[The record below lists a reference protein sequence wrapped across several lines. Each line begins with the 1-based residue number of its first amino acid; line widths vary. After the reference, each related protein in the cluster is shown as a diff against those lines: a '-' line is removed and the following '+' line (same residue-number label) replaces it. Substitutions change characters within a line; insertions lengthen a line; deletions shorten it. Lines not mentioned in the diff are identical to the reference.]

1 MSRRLSLPGGSPVTV
16 TISPTRGKAAAA
28 AGDGISSSPARDSA
42 AVVRGGAGGSLTSP
56 APRHSLGSSST
67 TTLQVSP
74 VRRSGGSRYLGASR
88 DGVGGDSV
96 GSAAEFVHYTV
107 HIPPTP
113 ERTANSSLD
122 APPAASGAAAAGA
135 EEEEEVRPQRSYISG
150 TIFTGGLNQTT
161 RGHVLNTSAARSVA
175 ASANMSCKMRGCDM
189 PAFLTGTGGKGGGR
203 SPCDCGFM
211 ICRECYVDCVNA
223 TGNCPGCKEP
233 YNINGSES
241 DDYSD
246 EDEADDVSSSEERD
260 QLPLTSMAK
269 RFSMVH
275 SIKIPSGGGGGAGG
289 GGGKPAE
296 FDHARWLFET
306 KGTYGYGN
314 ALWPKDDH
322 GNGGSGGTGF
332 AGAEEPPN
340 FGARCRRPLT
350 RKTSVSQGIL
360 SPYRILIAIRL
371 AALCLFLTWRIRH
384 PNPDAIWLWALSV
397 TCEVWFAFSW
407 LLDSLPKLC
416 PVTRAA
422 DLAVL
427 SALFESPTAR
437 NPKGRSDLPGID
449 VFVSTADPEKEPPLV
464 TANTVLSIL
473 AADYPVEKLA
483 CYVSDDGGAL
493 LTFEALA
500 ETASFAR
507 AWVPFCRKHGVEPRS
522 PEAYFG
528 GGGGGHGQKR
538 DFLKGKVRVDFVRE
552 RRKVK
557 REYDE
562 FKVRV
567 NSLPEAIRRRSDAY
581 NAGEELRARRR
592 QQEEAMAAGGG
603 ALHGGA
609 VPDAEATVKA
619 TWMSDGS
626 QWPGTWITAAPDHS
640 RGDHAGII
648 QAMLAPPTS
657 EPVLGESG
665 ELVDTTGV
673 DTRLPMLVYVSREK
687 RPGYDH
693 NKKAG
698 AMNALVRTSAVMS
711 NGPFILNLDCDH
723 YVHSSSALRE
733 GMCFMLDRGGDRV
746 CYVQFPQRF
755 EGIDPND
762 RYANHN
768 LVFFDVAMR
777 AMDGLQ
783 GPMYVGTGCIFRRT
797 ALYGFSPPRATEHHG
812 WLGTRKIK
820 KLLLKRKNT
829 MGKKTDRENNNDAEM
844 MLPPIED
851 DDGTGMLRQL
861 DSSDIESSALLP
873 RRFGASATFVA
884 SIPVAEYQGRLLQ
897 DTPGAAHAG
906 RPTGALAVPREP
918 LDAAAVAEA
927 ISVISCFYEEKTE
940 WGRRVGWIYGSV
952 TEDVVTGYR
961 MHNRG
966 WRSVYCATRGRDAF
980 RGTAP
985 INLTDRLHQV
995 LRWATGS
1002 VEIFFSRNNALF
1014 ASPRMKLL
1022 QRVAY
1027 FNVGMYP
1034 FTSVF
1039 LLVYCVL
1046 PAVSLFSGK
1055 FIVQS
1060 LNVTFLAL
1068 LLIISVTLVL
1078 LALLEIRWSGIT
1090 LHEWWRNEQFWV
1102 IGGTSAHPAAVLQ
1115 GLLKVVAGVDISF
1128 TLTSKPGTG
1137 DDGEDDAFAELYEV
1151 RWSFLMVP
1159 PLTIMMVNAVAIAVA
1174 TARTLYNEFP
1184 QWSKLLGGAF
1194 FSFWVLCHLYP
1205 FAKGLLGRRGRV
1217 PTIVFVWSGLI
1228 SMTVSLLWVYISP
1241 PAGARERIGGG
1252 GFSFP

>member
-1 MSRRLSLPGGSPVTV
+1 MSRRLSLPAGSQVTV
-16 TISPTRGKAAAA
+16 TVSPTRGGSKAAESPRSG
-28 AGDGISSSPARDSA
+28 GD
-42 AVVRGGAGGSLTSP
+42 AVVKRGAGGIGITSP
-56 APRHSLGSSST
+56 APRHSLGGAGGSSSASA
-67 TTLQVSP
+67 TLQLSP
-74 VRRSGGSRYLGASR
+74 VRRSGGSRYASR
-88 DGVGGDSV
+88 DGAAVDES
-96 GSAAEFVHYTV
+96 AEFVHYTV

-113 ERTANSSLD
+113 ERAVAASADSD
-122 APPAASGAAAAGA
+122 GAPAAAEQEQEEARGA
-135 EEEEEVRPQRSYISG
+135 QRSYISG
-150 TIFTGGLNQTT
+150 TIFTGGLNQAT
-161 RGHVLNTSAARSVA
+161 RGHVLNTTTNAAAAA

-189 PAFLTGTGGKGGGR
+189 PAFLTSGAGGG
-203 SPCDCGFM
+203 PCDCGFM
-211 ICRECYVDCVNA
+211 ICRECYADCVNGA
-223 TGNCPGCKEP
+223 GNCPGCKEP
-233 YNINGSES
+233 YSAGSDADDS
-241 DDYSD
+241 DSGGGEYDD
-246 EDEADDVSSSEERD
+246 DEAVSSSEERD

-269 RFSMVH
+269 RFSLVH
-275 SIKIPSGGGGGAGG
+275 SMKFPSANAGCAAGAGVG
-289 GGGKPAE
+289 AGGKPAE

-314 ALWPKDDH
+314 ALWPKD
-322 GNGGSGGTGF
+322 GGHAAGGTGF
-332 AGAEEPPN
+332 SGFDEPPN
-340 FGARCRRPLT
+340 FGSRCRRPLT
-350 RKTSVSQGIL
+350 RKTSVSQAIL
-360 SPYRILIAIRL
+360 SPYRLLIAIRL
-371 AALCLFLTWRIRH
+371 VALGFFLTWRIRH
-384 PNPDAIWLWALSV
+384 PNPEAVWLWAMSV

-416 PVTRAA
+416 PVHRAA
-422 DLAVL
+422 DLGVL
-427 SALFESPTAR
+427 AERFELPTAR

-464 TANTVLSIL
+464 TANTILSIL

-483 CYVSDDGGAL
+483 CYLSDDGGAL

-507 AWVPFCRKHGVEPRS
+507 TWVPFCRKHGVEPRS

-528 GGGGGHGQKR
+528 QKR
-538 DFLKGKVRVDFVRE
+538 DFLKNKVRVDFVRE

-592 QQEEAMAAGGG
+592 QQEEAMAAG
-603 ALHGGA
+603 ALPG
-609 VPDAEATVKA
+609 VLPEAAAIVKA

-626 QWPGTWITAAPDHS
+626 HWPGTWLNAAPDHS

-657 EPVLGESG
+657 EPVLAGEPAESG
-665 ELVDTTGV
+665 GLIDTTGV
-673 DTRLPMLVYVSREK
+673 DIRLPMLVYVSREK

-698 AMNALVRTSAVMS
+698 AMNALVRTSAIMS

-723 YVHSSSALRE
+723 YVHNSAALRE
-733 GMCFMLDRGGDRV
+733 GMCFMLDRGGDRI

-783 GPMYVGTGCIFRRT
+783 GPMYVGTGCVFRRT
-797 ALYGFSPPRATEHHG
+797 ALYGFSPPRTTEHHG
-812 WLGTRKIK
+812 WLGRKKIK
-820 KLLLKRKNT
+820 LFLRRKTT
-829 MGKKTDRENNNDAEM
+829 MGKKSDRETDNDKEM

-851 DDGTGMLRQL
+851 DGFQQL
-861 DSSDIESSALLP
+861 DDVESSALLP
-873 RRFGASATFVA
+873 RRFGSSATFVA

-897 DTPGAAHAG
+897 DTPGAHHG
-906 RPTGALAVPREP
+906 RPAGALAVPREP
-918 LDAAAVAEA
+918 LDAATVAEA

-940 WGRRVGWIYGSV
+940 WGRRIGWIYGSV

-966 WRSVYCATRGRDAF
+966 WRSVYCVTRRDAF

-1014 ASPRMKLL
+1014 ASPRMKFL

-1034 FTSVF
+1034 FTSIF

-1060 LNVTFLAL
+1060 LNVTFLAF
-1068 LLIISVTLVL
+1068 LLIITITLCL
-1078 LALLEIRWSGIT
+1078 LALLEIKWSGIT

-1115 GLLKVVAGVDISF
+1115 GLLKVIAGVDISF

-1137 DDGEDDAFAELYEV
+1137 DDGEEDAFAELYEV

-1159 PLTIMMVNAVAIAVA
+1159 PVTIMMVNAVAVAVA
-1174 TARTLYNEFP
+1174 SARTLYSEFP

-1228 SMTVSLLWVYISP
+1228 SMTVSLLWVYINP
-1241 PAGARERIGGG
+1241 PAGAKERIGGG

>member
-1 MSRRLSLPGGSPVTV
+1 MDCV
-16 TISPTRGKAAAA
+16 AAA
-28 AGDGISSSPARDSA
+28 
-42 AVVRGGAGGSLTSP
+42 
-56 APRHSLGSSST
+56 
-67 TTLQVSP
+67 
-74 VRRSGGSRYLGASR
+74 
-88 DGVGGDSV
+88 
-96 GSAAEFVHYTV
+96 
-107 HIPPTP
+107 
-113 ERTANSSLD
+113 
-122 APPAASGAAAAGA
+122 
-135 EEEEEVRPQRSYISG
+135 
-150 TIFTGGLNQTT
+150 
-161 RGHVLNTSAARSVA
+161 
-175 ASANMSCKMRGCDM
+175 
-189 PAFLTGTGGKGGGR
+189 
-203 SPCDCGFM
+203 
-211 ICRECYVDCVNA
+211 
-223 TGNCPGCKEP
+223 GNCPGCKEA
-233 YNINGSES
+233 YSAGSDT
-241 DDYSD
+241 DDSVD
-246 EDEADDVSSSEERD
+246 EDDDDAISSSEERD
-260 QLPLTSMAK
+260 QMPMTSMSK

-275 SIKIPSGGGGGAGG
+275 SIKMPMPSSN
-289 GGGKPAE
+289 GKPAD

-314 ALWPKDDH
+314 ALWPKNEH
-322 GNGGSGGTGF
+322 GGGGNN
-332 AGAEEPPN
+332 AGATSGFVGIEEPPN

-350 RKTSVSQGIL
+350 RKTSVSQAIL
-360 SPYRILIAIRL
+360 SPYRMLIAIRL
-371 AALCLFLTWRIRH
+371 VALGFFLAWRIRH
-384 PNPDAIWLWALSV
+384 PNPDAMWLWALSV

-416 PVTRAA
+416 PVNRSCDLDVLA
-422 DLAVL
+422 DR
-427 SALFESPTAR
+427 FELPTAR

-464 TANTVLSIL
+464 TANTILSIL

-483 CYVSDDGGAL
+483 CYLSDDGGAL

-507 AWVPFCRKHGVEPRS
+507 TWVPFCRKHGVEPRC
-522 PEAYFG
+522 PESYF
-528 GGGGGHGQKR
+528 GQKR
-538 DFLKGKVRVDFVRE
+538 DFLKNKVRLDFVRE

-567 NSLPEAIRRRSDAY
+567 NSLTEAIRRRSDAY

-592 QQEEAMAAGGG
+592 LQEEAVAAGGALGTAPLAETG
-603 ALHGGA
+603 A
-609 VPDAEATVKA
+609 VKA

-626 QWPGTWITAAPDHS
+626 QWPGTWLTGATDHA
-640 RGDHAGII
+640 RGNHAGII

-657 EPVLGESG
+657 EPVLGGEPAESG
-665 ELVDTTGV
+665 ALIDTTGV
-673 DTRLPMLVYVSREK
+673 DIRLPMLVYVSREK

-698 AMNALVRTSAVMS
+698 AMNALVRTSAIMS

-723 YVHSSSALRE
+723 YVHNSAALRE
-733 GMCFMLDRGGDRV
+733 GMCYMLDRGGDRV

-812 WLGTRKIK
+812 WLGRKKIK
-820 KLLLKRKNT
+820 LFLRKPT
-829 MGKKTDRENNNDAEM
+829 MGKKTDRESEHES

-851 DDGTGMLRQL
+851 DDHNQL
-861 DSSDIESSALLP
+861 GDIESSALMP
-873 RRFGASATFVA
+873 KRFGSSATF
-884 SIPVAEYQGRLLQ
+884 
-897 DTPGAAHAG
+897 
-906 RPTGALAVPREP
+906 
-918 LDAAAVAEA
+918 
-927 ISVISCFYEEKTE
+927 
-940 WGRRVGWIYGSV
+940 
-952 TEDVVTGYR
+952 
-961 MHNRG
+961 
-966 WRSVYCATRGRDAF
+966 
-980 RGTAP
+980 
-985 INLTDRLHQV
+985 V

-1014 ASPRMKLL
+1014 ATRRMKLL

-1034 FTSVF
+1034 FTSMF
-1039 LLVYCVL
+1039 LIVYCVL
-1046 PAVSLFSGK
+1046 PAVSLFTGK
-1055 FIVQS
+1055 FIVQHLS
-1060 LNVTFLAL
+1060 ATFLVF
-1068 LLIISVTLVL
+1068 LLIITITLCL
-1078 LALLEIRWSGIT
+1078 LALLEIKWSGIT

-1115 GLLKVVAGVDISF
+1115 GLLKVIAGVDISF
-1128 TLTSKPGTG
+1128 TLTSKPGG
-1137 DDGEDDAFAELYEV
+1137 ADDGEEDTFAELYEV

-1159 PLTIMMVNAVAIAVA
+1159 PVTIMMLNAVALAVG
-1174 TARTLYNEFP
+1174 TARTLYSEFP

-1228 SMTVSLLWVYISP
+1228 CMIVSLLWVYISP
-1241 PAGARERIGGG
+1241 PAGARPGIG